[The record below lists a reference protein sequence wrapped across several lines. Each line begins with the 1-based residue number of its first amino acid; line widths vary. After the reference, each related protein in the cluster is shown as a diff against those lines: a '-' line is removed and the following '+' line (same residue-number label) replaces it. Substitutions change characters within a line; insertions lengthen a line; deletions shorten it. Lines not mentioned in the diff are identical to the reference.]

1 MAVQQRWV
9 VDECKQW
16 WSRKQLCRSKIVSL
30 NWDSFV
36 FGSLVDVI
44 VACVHLSLQVSSNDT
59 SVEAMGLRK
68 RLASKNVD
76 LTKEERKMI
85 RDILESYNE

>member
-1 MAVQQRWV
+1 M
-9 VDECKQW
+9 
-16 WSRKQLCRSKIVSL
+16 
-30 NWDSFV
+30 

>member
-1 MAVQQRWV
+1 MLTSANNDGHVNNYV
-9 VDECKQW
+9 EV
-16 WSRKQLCRSKIVSL
+16 RSFPKIERL
-30 NWDSFV
+30 FV

-44 VACVHLSLQVSSNDT
+44 LACVHLLLQVSSSDT

-85 RDILESYNE
+85 RDFLESYNA